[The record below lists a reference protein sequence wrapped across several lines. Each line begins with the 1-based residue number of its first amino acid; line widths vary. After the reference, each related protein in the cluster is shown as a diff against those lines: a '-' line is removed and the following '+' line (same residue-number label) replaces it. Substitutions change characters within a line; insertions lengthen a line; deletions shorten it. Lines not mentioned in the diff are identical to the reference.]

1 MRAAIAIPALAALL
15 IASSPEFAQQ
25 PSQSH
30 WQPQMPPPARG
41 PAPYRGG
48 PKATPPHK
56 SDDAHQQQ
64 AHRNYSDKPGH
75 PDLPHVDAGNKWVG
89 HDTGRNDSSYHLSHP
104 WEHGRFPG
112 GFGPSHRWRLSGGGL
127 NRFWFNGWFW
137 SVAPADF
144 AFCEPWNWDVDEIIV
159 YEDPDHIGWYL
170 LYNVRLGTYIHV
182 MFMGP
187 T

>member
-89 HDTGRNDSSYHLSHP
+89 HDTGRNDPSYHLSHP

-112 GFGPSHRWRLSGGGL
+112 GFGPSHRWRLSVGGV
-127 NRFWFNGWFW
+127 N
-137 SVAPADF
+137 
-144 AFCEPWNWDVDEIIV
+144 
-159 YEDPDHIGWYL
+159 
-170 LYNVRLGTYIHV
+170 
-182 MFMGP
+182 
-187 T
+187 